1 MKRLLCA
8 AALSVAAI
16 PVQAADV
23 GLSITVGDPNFYG
36 RIDIGGFPQPR
47 LVFPQPVIVEH
58 VATPPAPVYLHV
70 PPGHAKHWSKYCR
83 EYNACGQRVYFVD
96 DDWYNREYVPR
107 YQERHHGKARR
118 DDDRGGDRGKGH
130 GNGRGNG
137 RGD

>member
-1 MKRLLCA
+1 MKHMLLA
-8 AALSVAAI
+8 ASLSVAAI

-47 LVFPQPVIVEH
+47 LVFPQPVIVEP

-70 PPGHAKHWSKYCR
+70 PPGHAKHWSKHCR

-107 YQERHHGKARR
+107 YKEKHHGHGDVRH
-118 DDDRGGDRGKGH
+118 DDDRGKGH
-130 GNGRGNG
+130 GNGHGNG
-137 RGD
+137 RGG